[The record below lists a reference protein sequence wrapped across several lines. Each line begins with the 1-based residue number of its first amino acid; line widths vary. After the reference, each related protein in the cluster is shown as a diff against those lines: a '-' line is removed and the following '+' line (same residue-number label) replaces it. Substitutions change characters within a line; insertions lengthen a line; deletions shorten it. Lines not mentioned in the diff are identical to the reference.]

1 MDNWQWQHGQTGEH
15 NAINGSIEFKVELCN
30 VWCTGSPNSGA
41 TDGSVQTLWY
51 QMKSGLGYTVDASFT
66 STLVLIMGSQ

>member
-1 MDNWQWQHGQTGEH
+1 MTAMGKPVNAD
-15 NAINGSIEFKVELCN
+15 AINGSIEFKVELC